1 MNRTKPF
8 SALSKSFMS
17 ISSCVTDTARR
28 KGWLKSFE
36 EEEKKRKKK
45 KDVWCD
51 KSLPASPLNAF
62 STATPLSSSCLCF
75 SSTCSNCL
83 WMIWTEKK
91 GAGQSLVINAEH
103 RRVNAVTHTQY
114 EQLDLSRMGARNN
127 NGLEFH

>member
-45 KDVWCD
+45 KRMYGVTSHYLLLLSMLSPQLHPSPPAASVSPPPAPTASGWSERKKRGQVRVW
-51 KSLPASPLNAF
+51 LLMQ
-62 STATPLSSSCLCF
+62 STDA
-75 SSTCSNCL
+75 
-83 WMIWTEKK
+83 
-91 GAGQSLVINAEH
+91 
-103 RRVNAVTHTQY
+103 
-114 EQLDLSRMGARNN
+114 
-127 NGLEFH
+127 